1 MMNNT
6 SNYIKV
12 LLLILLLILNINS
25 MKEDLSEGLS
35 KEKEDEIYKIFNV
48 DFNGINN
55 LNKIAGDLLTQEK
68 LTIPGNVDIN
78 GAISFLPKGSIIMYN
93 NENIPSGWGICN
105 GENGTPDLRN
115 RFIVGLGGN
124 YKLAD
129 KGGLDMVKL
138 ETPQLP
144 PHNHPFNIVLGN
156 AGNHSHTFNIRFGVR
171 RIVHRWSGG
180 GDTVVHE
187 GVSNRTTSDSGN
199 HSHTISV
206 NVNNTG
212 GDQPHENR
220 PPYYALFYIMK
231 LE

>member
-1 MMNNT
+1 MINIT

-25 MKEDLSEGLS
+25 MKEHLSEGLS
-35 KEKEDEIYKIFNV
+35 LEKEKEIYKIFNV
-48 DFNGINN
+48 DFDAINN

-115 RFIVGLGGN
+115 RFIVGLGGA

-138 ETPQLP
+138 EIPQLP
-144 PHNHPFNIVLGN
+144 PHNHPFNVVLGN
-156 AGNHSHTFNIRFGVR
+156 SGSHSHHFNIRFSVR
-171 RIVHRWSGG
+171 RIVHRRIGD

-187 GVSNRTTSDSGN
+187 GTKQETTSDSGN

-206 NVNNTG
+206 NVDNNG
-212 GDQPHENR
+212 GNQPHENR